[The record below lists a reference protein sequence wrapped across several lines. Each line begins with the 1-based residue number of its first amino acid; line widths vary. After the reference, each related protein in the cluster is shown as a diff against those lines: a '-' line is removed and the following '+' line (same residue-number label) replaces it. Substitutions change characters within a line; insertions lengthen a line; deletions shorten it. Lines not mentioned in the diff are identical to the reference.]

1 MLRSNR
7 WLWLTGLLVL
17 LAVSWSCTGTDHYR
31 LRLRI
36 PRRAD
41 VRLADFDGVVVAD
54 FLLKTED
61 GEEEFDLNHEI
72 RDYLST
78 ELAVE
83 LETQVDLHSVSL
95 PDETVFEDQAFW
107 KDLEL
112 DKKKAVIFSGTAEF
126 SEETRK
132 ALVRKG
138 RRQHETPFPE
148 QEHMKTRKFF
158 SLNMRV
164 HIIDS
169 ETGTNLYNQ
178 EFKESRAYTNPNQTA
193 YFAFFD
199 LAFQVKEKLFR
210 EIMGGDK
217 IQDRFLIIY

>member
-1 MLRSNR
+1 LPAC
-7 WLWLTGLLVL
+7 LLALLTG
-17 LAVSWSCTGTDHYR
+17 SWSCTSTDYFR

-41 VRLADFDGVVVAD
+41 VRLADFDGVVVSD
-54 FLLKTED
+54 FLMKSEVE
-61 GEEEFDLNHEI
+61 GFDLNREI
-72 RDYLST
+72 LDYLST

-83 LETQVDLHSVSL
+83 LETQVDLHSA
-95 PDETVFEDQAFW
+95 PIADESVFEDQAFW
-107 KDLEL
+107 KNLEL

-138 RRQHETPFPE
+138 RREHETPFPE
-148 QEHMKTRKFF
+148 QEKMKTRRFY
-158 SLNMRV
+158 SLNMQI
-164 HIIDS
+164 HIMDS
-169 ETGTNLYNQ
+169 ESGIRLYNQ
-178 EFKESRAYTNPNQTA
+178 EFKETRAYSNPNQTA

-210 EIMGGDK
+210 EIMGGEK
-217 IQDRFLIIY
+217 IQDRYLIIH

>member
-7 WLWLTGLLVL
+7 GLWPICLLAL
-17 LAVSWSCTGTDHYR
+17 LAVSWSCSSADHYR

-54 FLLKTED
+54 FFLKSEVED
-61 GEEEFDLNHEI
+61 FDLNQEI

-83 LETQVDLHSVSL
+83 LETQVDLLSVPL
-95 PDETVFEDQAFW
+95 ADESVFEDQAFW
-107 KDLEL
+107 KNLEL

-126 SEETRK
+126 SGETRK

-148 QEHMKTRKFF
+148 QENMKTRKFY
-158 SLNMRV
+158 SLNMQI

-169 ETGTNLYNQ
+169 ESGISLYSQ
-178 EFKESRAYTNPNQTA
+178 QFKETRAYTNPNQTA

-210 EIMGGDK
+210 EIMGGEK
-217 IQDRFLIIY
+217 IQDRYLIIH

>member
-1 MLRSNR
+1 MPRSNKR
-7 WLWLTGLLVL
+7 IWLVCL
-17 LAVSWSCTGTDHYR
+17 LALLNFSWSCSGTDYFR

-41 VRLADFDGVVVAD
+41 VRLADFDGVVVSD
-54 FLLKTED
+54 FLLKTEV
-61 GEEEFDLNHEI
+61 ESFDLNREI

-83 LETQVDLHSVSL
+83 LETQVDLHSAPVA
-95 PDETVFEDQAFW
+95 DESVFEDPAFW
-107 KDLEL
+107 KNLGL

-138 RRQHETPFPE
+138 RREHETPFPE
-148 QEHMKTRKFF
+148 QEKMKTRRFYT
-158 SLNMRV
+158 LNMQI
-164 HIIDS
+164 HIMDS
-169 ETGTNLYNQ
+169 ESGIRLYNQ
-178 EFKESRAYTNPNQTA
+178 EFKETRAYSNPNQTA

-199 LAFQVKEKLFR
+199 LAFQIKEKLFR
-210 EIMGGDK
+210 EIMGGEK
-217 IQDRFLIIY
+217 IQDRYLIIH

>member
-7 WLWLTGLLVL
+7 WIWPACLLALLTG
-17 LAVSWSCTGTDHYR
+17 SWSCTSTDYFR

-41 VRLADFDGVVVAD
+41 VRLADFDGVVVSD
-54 FLLKTED
+54 FLMKSEIE
-61 GEEEFDLNHEI
+61 GFDLNREI
-72 RDYLST
+72 LDYLST

-83 LETQVDLHSVSL
+83 LETQVDLHSA
-95 PDETVFEDQAFW
+95 PIADESVFEDQAFW
-107 KDLEL
+107 QNLEL
-112 DKKKAVIFSGTAEF
+112 GKKKAVIFSGTAEF

-138 RRQHETPFPE
+138 RREHETPFPE
-148 QEHMKTRKFF
+148 QEKMKTRRFY
-158 SLNMRV
+158 SLNMQI
-164 HIIDS
+164 HIMDS
-169 ETGTNLYNQ
+169 ESGIRLYNQ
-178 EFKESRAYTNPNQTA
+178 EFKETRAYSNPNQTA

-210 EIMGGDK
+210 EIMGGEK
-217 IQDRFLIIY
+217 IQDRYLIIH

>member
-1 MLRSNR
+1 L
-7 WLWLTGLLVL
+7 LT
-17 LAVSWSCTGTDHYR
+17 ASCSGTDYFR

-54 FLLKTED
+54 FLLKSEVE
-61 GEEEFDLNHEI
+61 GFDLNREL

-83 LETQVDLHSVSL
+83 LETQVDLKEA
-95 PDETVFEDQAFW
+95 PFEDEAVFEDPEFW
-107 KDLEL
+107 KGLDLES
-112 DKKKAVIFSGTAEF
+112 KKAVIFSGTVEY

-132 ALVRKG
+132 ALIQKKG
-138 RRQHETPFPE
+138 KEQETPFPDR
-148 QEHMKTRKFF
+148 EHMKTRKFY
-158 SLNMRV
+158 SLNMTV

-169 ETGTNLYNQ
+169 ESGINLYSQ
-178 EFKESRAYTNPNQTA
+178 EFKEQRAYSNPNQTA

-199 LAFQVKEKLFR
+199 LAFQIKEKLFR

-217 IQDRFLIIY
+217 IQDRYLIIH